1 MNIIKKMILFIKNI
15 FVKDKTIE
23 TIEKPTY
30 TVKQENA
37 DDFAESL
44 KVAPNSPNEKTNKKI
59 ETLTCNGDGLG
70 IQKKISY

>member
-37 DDFAESL
+37 DDFAFLNFSL
-44 KVAPNSPNEKTNKKI
+44 FYDIYTIKNT
-59 ETLTCNGDGLG
+59 
-70 IQKKISY
+70 